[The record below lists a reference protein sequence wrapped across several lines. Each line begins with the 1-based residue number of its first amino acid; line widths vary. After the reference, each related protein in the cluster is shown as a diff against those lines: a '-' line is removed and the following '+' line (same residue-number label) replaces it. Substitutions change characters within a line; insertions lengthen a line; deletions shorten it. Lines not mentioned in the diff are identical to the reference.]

1 MLKWRQISQNLYGKT
16 THSAICSTKS
26 VINAPGKS
34 PNVPGKKKLEF
45 EYARFYAPLKV
56 SEKNDSGT
64 KWGPNRAY
72 APFSLVL
79 FNQKCGFAQ
88 VDFYCENRQG
98 LNGDLTGHT
107 PHLV

>member
-1 MLKWRQISQNLYGKT
+1 MRGDGGGNFQ
-16 THSAICSTKS
+16 STAQS
-26 VINAPGKS
+26 VVQRSDINAPGKS

-64 KWGPNRAY
+64 KRGLNRAY

-79 FNQKCGFAQ
+79 FNQKCFVKNQ
-88 VDFYCENRQG
+88 
-98 LNGDLTGHT
+98 
-107 PHLV
+107 

>member
-1 MLKWRQISQNLYGKT
+1 MKIACGVQLQKWGESRAEALRGQCTAQSVVQ
-16 THSAICSTKS
+16 KS
-26 VINAPGKS
+26 DINAPGKS

-64 KWGPNRAY
+64 KRGLNRAY

-79 FNQKCGFAQ
+79 FNQKCFVKNQ
-88 VDFYCENRQG
+88 
-98 LNGDLTGHT
+98 
-107 PHLV
+107 

>member
-1 MLKWRQISQNLYGKT
+1 MSKNASITYRTAQSVAQ
-16 THSAICSTKS
+16 KS
-26 VINAPGKS
+26 DKN

-64 KWGPNRAY
+64 KRGLNRAY

-79 FNQKCGFAQ
+79 FNQKCFVKNQ
-88 VDFYCENRQG
+88 
-98 LNGDLTGHT
+98 
-107 PHLV
+107 